1 MVWCGT
7 GELSDLER
15 LRFVI
20 FILALMNHKVLNQV
34 LGVKFFTILHCFCI
48 KTCKREKTAKMN
60 YYQDYANSLTNRRVN
75 KFTI

>member
-20 FILALMNHKVLNQV
+20 FILALMNHKVLNQG
-34 LGVKFFTILHCFCI
+34 LGVKFFIILPCFCI
-48 KTCKREKTAKMN
+48 KTKQKLAKGK
-60 YYQDYANSLTNRRVN
+60 NRKNELLSRLCQ
-75 KFTI
+75 